1 MPTARELLEQADA
14 LMRRNRRRGK
24 DKHGPSTLTDVL
36 ADRNAVLAPTVVL
49 PDALRTEADPLVVA
63 ANADV
68 SDPLALETLSDV
80 PVLTDVVDVWPEGE
94 VPREAQ
100 TDVIPLHPGLD
111 DALEADA
118 LAASEEGV
126 ERAAAEG
133 HVHGTP
139 EHAKFADARAPD
151 ASSGGPYDVEQERPK
166 ALHDDS
172 VGTAHRKEPDDNE
185 QAVARASSEAVDKSA
200 APSPSPDTPPL
211 DDEFI
216 LDIPPLDA
224 AAGQSR
230 EPVDAAPADHA
241 ASVIAVEVRRGT
253 PDWDA
258 MAEEIRMQVLQR
270 LDLLTDAGMRDRL
283 GQRLRP
289 IVDRASA
296 ELVETINQEL
306 GELVRNCV
314 AEAIEREIDSWRKR
328 ET

>member
-24 DKHGPSTLTDVL
+24 DKRGPSTLTDVL
-36 ADRNAVLAPTVVL
+36 VDRSAILAPTVIL
-49 PDALRTEADPLVVA
+49 PDAVRTEADPLVVA

-68 SDPLALETLSDV
+68 SDPIALDTLSDV
-80 PVLTDVVDVWPEGE
+80 PVLTDVVDVWPEGQAPRVVPTE
-94 VPREAQ
+94 VLPPQ
-100 TDVIPLHPGLD
+100 SGLD

-118 LAASEEGV
+118 LGAIEEDVGHGAADRARGALEERQPVAAPTADTSSSAFEANTQHGADAARDDAVASAPPSERHGAEAAAG
-126 ERAAAEG
+126 RAAD
-133 HVHGTP
+133 H
-139 EHAKFADARAPD
+139 
-151 ASSGGPYDVEQERPK
+151 
-166 ALHDDS
+166 
-172 VGTAHRKEPDDNE
+172 
-185 QAVARASSEAVDKSA
+185 AVDGDGSA
-200 APSPSPDTPPL
+200 RTSSVAPPL
-211 DDEFI
+211 DDDFI
-216 LDIPPLDA
+216 LEIPPLDA
-224 AAGQSR
+224 TAEHSR
-230 EPVDAAPADHA
+230 ERVEAAPVQGA
-241 ASVIAVEVRRGT
+241 AHVVAVEVRRGT

-283 GQRLRP
+283 GERLRP

-314 AEAIEREIDSWRKR
+314 AEAIEREIESWKKR